1 MASKFCRDCGG
12 YRPISEFSKNARSK
26 DGLAFYCRTHLAERS
41 LRSRE
46 ARRTK
51 PRVQRQAPA
60 GTVVPSGR
68 KWCPD
73 CGAVLPLSD
82 FVRTVASASGYS
94 AYCKPC
100 HNTRSRA
107 SREKV
112 GGSRSYH
119 LTRRYGM
126 TAAEADY
133 LLDRQQG
140 LCAICKAAPAVHV
153 DHDHET
159 GAVRALLCFNCNGG
173 LGQFRDDPL
182 LLHAAAYYVQFHTL
196 RQEALAGQESVG
208 SAPEGASRPGEPPV
222 GSQRRPGTRSTS
234 SRGTGRSSTSRR
246 QMQAGEAD
254 E

>member
-1 MASKFCRDCGG
+1 MTAKYCRDCGD
-12 YRPISEFSKNARSK
+12 YRPVSDFSKNARSR

-51 PRVQRQAPA
+51 PRVQRRPA
-60 GTVVPSGR
+60 EGTVVPSGY

-73 CGAVLPLSD
+73 CEAVLPLAE

-100 HNTRSRA
+100 HNVRGRA
-107 SREKV
+107 SRKKF

-126 TAAEADY
+126 TAAEADH
-133 LLDRQQG
+133 LLELQQG
-140 LCAICKAAPAVHV
+140 LCAICKVAPAGHV
-153 DHDHET
+153 DHDHAT

-173 LGQFRDDPL
+173 LGQFKDDPL
-182 LLHAAAYYVQFHTL
+182 LLHAAAYYVQFHTI
-196 RQEALAGQESVG
+196 RQEIVREMSG
-208 SAPEGASRPGEPPV
+208 SDSEP
-222 GSQRRPGTRSTS
+222 
-234 SRGTGRSSTSRR
+234 
-246 QMQAGEAD
+246 A
-254 E
+254 